1 MHMISSKYAI
11 MILATGFL
19 ALAFIASAQWS
30 PGGSMVYMGDL
41 NLQMSSFSS
50 GGQTTQPVDAIQNET
65 NATTNSTLN
74 ATTENSTSTAPVSL
88 DEKPAISDARST
100 GSSVLDLSGYSQDR
114 TKNNLAGYTNIMYPI
129 SGSRGTT
136 TSTAGGA
143 SSCGGCG

>member
-1 MHMISSKYAI
+1 MTSSKCAI
-11 MILATGFL
+11 IILATAFL

-50 GGQTTQPVDAIQNET
+50 GEQTTQTENAIQNET
-65 NATTNSTLN
+65 NPTNSTLN
-74 ATTENSTSTAPVSL
+74 ETNDNSTVTAPVSL
-88 DEKPAISDARST
+88 DEKPATSDASST
-100 GSSVLDLSGYSQDR
+100 GSSVLDLSGYAQNR
-114 TKNNLAGYTNIMYPI
+114 VKNNLTGYMNIMYPI

-143 SSCGGCG
+143 GSCGGCG